1 MKETT
6 HMTDVVS
13 LDDAS
18 MVEHHSARARRTR
31 PMARVS
37 LNLTPM
43 IDVVF
48 QLLIYFLLATKF
60 TLGEEIY
67 RMDLPQRQPATSHRD
82 PFQLDREPLRI
93 EVTSIGVGPGDYAV
107 RLDGPYKQPASFDD
121 LYNFL
126 LERQISEGSFG
137 GLFEPDH
144 PMIIVASGTTRWE
157 HVMEAFNAAAR
168 ARYNNIMFSGPR

>member
-1 MKETT
+1 M
-6 HMTDVVS
+6 S
-13 LDDAS
+13 DALHHQADPS
-18 MVEHHSARARRTR
+18 RHDALHAEHHRKRVQR
-31 PMARVS
+31 PLARVS

-48 QLLIYFLLATKF
+48 QLLIYFLLATEF
-60 TLGEEIY
+60 TLGEEVY
-67 RMDLPQRQPATSHRD
+67 RMDLPQRQPATAQRD

-93 EVTSIGVGPGDYAV
+93 EVASIGIGPGDYSV
-107 RLDGPYKQPASFDD
+107 RLDGPYSQPDTFDD

-126 LERQISEGSFG
+126 IERQIAEGSFG

-144 PMIIVASGTTRWE
+144 PIIVVASGTTRWE

-168 ARYNNIMFSGPR
+168 ARYNNIMFSGPQ